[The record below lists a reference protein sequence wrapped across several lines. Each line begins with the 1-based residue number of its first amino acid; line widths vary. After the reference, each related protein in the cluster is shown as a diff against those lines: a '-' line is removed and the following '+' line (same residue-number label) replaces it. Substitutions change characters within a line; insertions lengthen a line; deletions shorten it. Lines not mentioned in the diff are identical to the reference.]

1 MRKDKSTRRPL
12 PLVNKKKL
20 AHGRGHPDACQ
31 IIHTHARLVVNWQTP
46 QPRSRR
52 GPESRGIGGGGGQ
65 CIAYITTWLTGRPT
79 TTRCH
84 SHNHIKFGISDR
96 QRSEN

>member
-1 MRKDKSTRRPL
+1 MRNDKSTRRPL

-52 GPESRGIGGGGGQ
+52 GPESRGIGGGGGAVYS
-65 CIAYITTWLTGRPT
+65 IYHHVA
-79 TTRCH
+79 
-84 SHNHIKFGISDR
+84 DR
-96 QRSEN
+96 QTNHHPLSLTQPHQIRNFG